1 MRGLFRRFASYLI
14 ALVIAGV
21 GVAASFV
28 FFLFALYEGF
38 ATLLSPPL
46 AALVTGFAILLVT
59 IFLVAIAV
67 SVARMRTRAEKDAVA
82 TGRAIGGL
90 VMALIDGFRKGR
102 RR

>member
-1 MRGLFRRFASYLI
+1 MRGLFRRLAAYLI
-14 ALVIAGV
+14 ALVIAAL
-21 GVAASFV
+21 GVAASFA
-28 FFLFALYEGF
+28 FFLFAIYRGF
-38 ATLLSPPL
+38 ETLLSPPL

-67 SVARMRTRAEKDAVA
+67 SVARLRTRAEKDAVA

-90 VMALIDGFRKGR
+90 VMALIDGFRMGR

>member
-14 ALVIAGV
+14 ALVIALL

-28 FFLFALYEGF
+28 FFLFAIYQGF
-38 ATLLSPPL
+38 ETLLSPPL

-67 SVARMRTRAEKDAVA
+67 SVARLRTRAEKDAVA

-90 VMALIDGFRKGR
+90 VMALIDGFRMGR